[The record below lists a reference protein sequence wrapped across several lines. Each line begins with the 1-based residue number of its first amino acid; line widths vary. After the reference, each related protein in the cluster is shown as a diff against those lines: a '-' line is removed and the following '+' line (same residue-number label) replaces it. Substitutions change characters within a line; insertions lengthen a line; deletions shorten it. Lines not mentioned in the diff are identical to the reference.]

1 MIEVYTDGGSRGNP
15 GKAAYGF
22 VVYKEGEIIKKGNG
36 YIGIATNNYAEYTA
50 LVEAFNWLRR
60 EYESG
65 ISVNFYLDS
74 QLVVNQLNGLFKVK
88 NHDIREFVLK
98 IRGFEKTFKNITY
111 KHVPRE
117 MNKEADAQVN
127 LALDA
132 I

>member
-22 VVYKEGEIIKKGNG
+22 VVYKEGQIIKKGNG

-50 LVEAFNWLRR
+50 LVEAFNWLRQ

-74 QLVVNQLNGLFKVK
+74 QLVVNQLNGLYKVK
-88 NHDIREFVLK
+88 NHEIRGFVLK
-98 IRGFEKTFKNITY
+98 IRGFEKEFDSVSY